1 MVAMI
6 QSFLNFLWSVVFLVT
21 SAFGISMSTEQQRYD
36 VIEKIGKDI
45 EIRQYP
51 TRIVAET
58 TVDADKSANP
68 RGDAFRIIAAY
79 IFGANKARQKIDM
92 TTPVEV
98 TAPSINIPM
107 TAPVEINTANDVV
120 VMRFFMPSNYSNTD
134 LPDPSNPR
142 VKLVELE
149 PMTAAVLVFSGS
161 TGDKAVSIRTK
172 ELMAAIQNT
181 KWRVSGPP
189 TAFFYNPPWT
199 LPFLR
204 RNEVA
209 VPVLEKK

>member
-1 MVAMI
+1 
-6 QSFLNFLWSVVFLVT
+6 
-21 SAFGISMSTEQQRYD
+21 MSTEQQRYD
-36 VIEKIGKDI
+36 VIETIGKNI

-51 TRIVAET
+51 KRIVAET
-58 TVDADKSANP
+58 TVDANSSTNP
-68 RGDAFRIIAAY
+68 RGEAFRIVAAY
-79 IFGANKARQKIDM
+79 IFGANKTRQKIDM
-92 TTPVEV
+92 T
-98 TAPSINIPM
+98 APFEIAKPSVKIPM
-107 TAPVEINTANDVV
+107 TAPVEINTVNNAV
-120 VMRFFMPSNYSNTD
+120 VMRFFMPSSYSKND
-134 LPDPSNPR
+134 LPDPSDPR

-161 TGDKAVSIRTK
+161 TGDKAVSIRTT

-181 KWRVSGPP
+181 KWRASGPP

-209 VPVLEKK
+209 VPVLENK

>member
-6 QSFLNFLWSVVFLVT
+6 QSFLNSLWSVAFLVT

-51 TRIVAET
+51 KRIVAET
-58 TVDADKSANP
+58 TIDANKSANP

-92 TTPVEV
+92 TALVEV
-98 TAPSINIPM
+98 SAPSAKIPM

-134 LPDPSNPR
+134 LLDPSDPR

-149 PMTAAVLVFSGS
+149 PMTAAVLVFTGS
-161 TGDKAVSIRTK
+161 TGDKAVSIRTT

-181 KWRVSGPP
+181 RWRVSGPP

-204 RNEVA
+204 QNEVT

>member
-1 MVAMI
+1 
-6 QSFLNFLWSVVFLVT
+6 
-21 SAFGISMSTEQQRYD
+21 MSTEQQRYD
-36 VIEKIGKDI
+36 VIEKIGKNI

-58 TVDADKSANP
+58 TVDANSSTNP
-68 RGDAFRIIAAY
+68 RGDAFRIVAAY
-79 IFGANKARQKIDM
+79 IFGANKARQKLDM
-92 TTPVEV
+92 TTPVEIAHQSV
-98 TAPSINIPM
+98 KIPM
-107 TAPVEINTANDVV
+107 TAPVEINTANNDVA
-120 VMRFFMPSNYSNTD
+120 MRFFMPSSYSKND
-134 LPDPSNPR
+134 LPDPSDPR

-149 PMTAAVLVFSGS
+149 PMTATVLAFSWS
-161 TGDKAVSIRTK
+161 TGDKPVSIRTT

-209 VPVLEKK
+209 APVLEKK

>member
-1 MVAMI
+1 ML
-6 QSFLNFLWSVVFLVT
+6 QSFLAFLSSIAFFVT
-21 SAFGISMSTEQQRYD
+21 STFGISMSTEQQRYD
-36 VIEKIGKDI
+36 VIEKIGKNI

-51 TRIVAET
+51 KRIVAET
-58 TVDADKSANP
+58 TVDANSSTNP
-68 RGDAFRIIAAY
+68 RSDAFRIVAAY
-79 IFGANKARQKIDM
+79 IFGANKARQKIEM
-92 TTPVEV
+92 TAPVEI
-98 TAPSINIPM
+98 AKPSVKIPM
-107 TAPVEINTANDVV
+107 TAPVEINTANNAV
-120 VMRFFMPSNYSNTD
+120 VMRFFMPSNYSKNE

-142 VKLVELE
+142 VRLVELE

-161 TGDKAVSIRTK
+161 TSDKAVSIRTT
-172 ELMAAIQNT
+172 ELMSGINNT
-181 KWRVSGPP
+181 KWRASGPP

>member
-1 MVAMI
+1 
-6 QSFLNFLWSVVFLVT
+6 
-21 SAFGISMSTEQQRYD
+21 MSTEQQRYD
-36 VIEKIGKDI
+36 VIEKIRKGI

-58 TVDADKSANP
+58 TVDANKSANP

-92 TTPVEV
+92 TAPVEV
-98 TAPSINIPM
+98 TAPSVKISM
-107 TAPVEINTANDVV
+107 TTPVEINTANNVV
-120 VMRFFMPSNYSNTD
+120 VMRFFMPSSYSKND
-134 LPDPSNPR
+134 LPDPSDPR

-149 PMTAAVLVFSGS
+149 PMTAVVLVFSGS
-161 TGDKAVSIRTK
+161 TGNKAVSIRTT
-172 ELMAAIQNT
+172 ELMSAIQST
-181 KWRVSGPP
+181 KWRASGPP
-189 TAFFYNPPWT
+189 TALFYNPPWT